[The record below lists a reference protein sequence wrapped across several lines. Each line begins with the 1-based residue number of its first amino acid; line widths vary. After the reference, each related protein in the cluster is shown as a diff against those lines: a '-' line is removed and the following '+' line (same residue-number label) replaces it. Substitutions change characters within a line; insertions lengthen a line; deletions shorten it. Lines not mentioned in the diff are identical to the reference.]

1 MNYLRGASAFAVSF
15 AMLSIS
21 VQAQEAAAPAAAAE
35 PAAVAET
42 AAAPAAVPAVVAAPA
57 IAIAAPAPGLMLPS
71 YTEVI
76 LTPDAEANS
85 KKLREGHTIPMH
97 TVFDVMHNG
106 VVVIPKGTRGMGTV
120 TWRTGKGA
128 FGKSAK
134 MEITFNEL
142 TLPNGHRLPLAGTH
156 RQEGQGNTGAAVGAA
171 IAVGVF
177 GAFVTGK
184 SAIIPNG
191 QHLMAR
197 TNEPL
202 AYSIPAGAV
211 VIPTAQLAPAAGVA
225 VITPAAV
232 AAPAAAAAPATEA
245 APAAE
250 PAATTPT
257 GG

>member
-1 MNYLRGASAFAVSF
+1 MSYLRGVSAFAVSF
-15 AMLSIS
+15 VMLSVS
-21 VQAQEAAAPAAAAE
+21 VQAQEGAAPVAAAE
-35 PAAVAET
+35 PAAAAET
-42 AAAPAAVPAVVAAPA
+42 AAAPAVAAPA
-57 IAIAAPAPGLMLPS
+57 AMIAAPAPGLMLPAA
-71 YTEVI
+71 TEII
-76 LTPDAEANS
+76 LTPDAEASS
-85 KKLREGHTIPMH
+85 KKLREGHTVPMH

-106 VVVIPKGTRGMGTV
+106 VVVIPKGTRGLGTV

-142 TLPNGHRLPLAGTH
+142 TLPNGHRLPLSGMH

-184 SAIIPNG
+184 SAIIPTG

-197 TNEPL
+197 TNETL
-202 AYSIPAGAV
+202 AYAIPAGAV
-211 VIPTAQLAPAAGVA
+211 IVPTAQLAPAAPVA
-225 VITPAAV
+225 VITPAA
-232 AAPAAAAAPATEA
+232 TA

-250 PAATTPT
+250 AAAPAEPVAAATPT
-257 GG
+257 EG

>member
-1 MNYLRGASAFAVSF
+1 MNYLRGAAAFAASF
-15 AMLSIS
+15 TMLSIS
-21 VQAQEAAAPAAAAE
+21 VQAQEAAAPAAE
-35 PAAVAET
+35 PAAAAET
-42 AAAPAAVPAVVAAPA
+42 AAAPAAAPAVAAPA
-57 IAIAAPAPGLMLPS
+57 VAVAAPAPGLTLPS

-134 MEITFNEL
+134 MEVTFNEL
-142 TLPNGHRLPLAGTH
+142 TLPNGHRLPLAGMH
-156 RQEGQGNTGAAVGAA
+156 RQEGEGNTGAAVGAA

-184 SAIIPNG
+184 SAIIPVG

-202 AYSIPAGAV
+202 AYVIPAGAV
-211 VIPTAQLAPAAGVA
+211 VIPTAQLAPAAPAA
-225 VITPAAV
+225 VLTPAA
-232 AAPAAAAAPATEA
+232 TA

-250 PAATTPT
+250 PAATATPT

>member
-21 VQAQEAAAPAAAAE
+21 VQAQEAAAPAAATE
-35 PAAVAET
+35 PAAET

-57 IAIAAPAPGLMLPS
+57 VAVAARAPSLSLPS

-142 TLPNGHRLPLAGTH
+142 TLPNGHRLPLTGMH

-191 QHLMAR
+191 QHLIAR
-197 TNEPL
+197 TNETL
-202 AYSIPAGAV
+202 AYAIPAGAV
-211 VIPTAQLAPAAGVA
+211 IVPTAQLAPAAGVA
-225 VITPAAV
+225 VITPAAAAAPAAETAP
-232 AAPAAAAAPATEA
+232 AAPAAAAEPVAT
-245 APAAE
+245 
-250 PAATTPT
+250 TTPT
-257 GG
+257 EG

>member
-1 MNYLRGASAFAVSF
+1 MNYLRGAAAFAASF
-15 AMLSIS
+15 TMLSIS
-21 VQAQEAAAPAAAAE
+21 VQAQEAAAPAAE
-35 PAAVAET
+35 PAAAAET
-42 AAAPAAVPAVVAAPA
+42 AAAPAAVPAVVAPA
-57 IAIAAPAPGLMLPS
+57 VAVAAPAPGLMLPS

-85 KKLREGHTIPMH
+85 KKLREGHTVPMH

-134 MEITFNEL
+134 MEVTFNEL
-142 TLPNGHRLPLAGTH
+142 TLPNGHRLPLAGMH
-156 RQEGQGNTGAAVGAA
+156 RQEGEGNTGAAVGAA

-184 SAIIPNG
+184 SAIVPVG
-191 QHLMAR
+191 QQLTAR
-197 TNEPL
+197 TAEALPY
-202 AYSIPAGAV
+202 AIPAGAKIV
-211 VIPTAQLAPAAGVA
+211 PTAELAPAA
-225 VITPAAV
+225 PA
-232 AAPAAAAAPATEA
+232 A

-250 PAATTPT
+250 PDAAPAAEPVVTTTPT
-257 GG
+257 AG

>member
-1 MNYLRGASAFAVSF
+1 MTYLRGASAFAVAF

-21 VQAQEAAAPAAAAE
+21 VQAQETAAPAAAAE

-42 AAAPAAVPAVVAAPA
+42 AAAPAAVPAVAAAPA
-57 IAIAAPAPGLMLPS
+57 LAVAAPAPGLMLPAA
-71 YTEVI
+71 TEIV

-85 KKLREGHTIPMH
+85 KKLREGHTVPMR

-142 TLPNGHRLPLAGTH
+142 TLPNGHRLPLAGMH
-156 RQEGQGNTGAAVGAA
+156 RQEGQGNTGAAIGAA

-184 SAIIPNG
+184 SAIIPSG

-197 TNEPL
+197 TSESL

-225 VITPAAV
+225 VITPAA
-232 AAPAAAAAPATEA
+232 APAPAAATAPAS
-245 APAAE
+245 PAE
-250 PAATTPT
+250 PVAATTPT
-257 GG
+257 EG

>member
-1 MNYLRGASAFAVSF
+1 MNYLRGASAFAVAF

-42 AAAPAAVPAVVAAPA
+42 AAVPAAVPAVAAAPA
-57 IAIAAPAPGLMLPS
+57 LAVAAPAPGLMLPS

-85 KKLREGHTIPMH
+85 KKLREGHTVPMH

-106 VVVIPKGTRGMGTV
+106 VIVIPKGTRGMGTV

-142 TLPNGHRLPLAGTH
+142 TMPNGHRLPLAGMH
-156 RQEGQGNTGAAVGAA
+156 RQEGEGNTGAAIGAA

-197 TNEPL
+197 TNEAL

-211 VIPTAQLAPAAGVA
+211 IIPTAQLAPAAGVA
-225 VITPAAV
+225 VVTPAAAV
-232 AAPAAAAAPATEA
+232 APAAEAPAAPAAGS
-245 APAAE
+245 
-250 PAATTPT
+250 TPT
-257 GG
+257 TD

>member
-1 MNYLRGASAFAVSF
+1 MSFLKASTALAVSF
-15 AMLSIS
+15 VVLAGP
-21 VQAQEAAAPAAAAE
+21 VHAQVGAAPVAEAAAS
-35 PAAVAET
+35 AET
-42 AAAPAAVPAVVAAPA
+42 TAAPMTAAPAVAAPA
-57 IAIAAPAPGLMLPS
+57 VAVPATPAPAFAIVTPGSGLMLPA
-71 YTEVI
+71 YTDIV

-85 KKLREGHTIPMH
+85 KTLREGDAVPMR
-97 TVFDVMHNG
+97 TLFDVMHNG
-106 VVVIPKGTRGMGTV
+106 VVVIPKGTRGLGTV

-142 TLPNGHRLPLAGTH
+142 TLANGHRLALSGKH

-191 QHLMAR
+191 QHLTAR
-197 TNEPL
+197 TADAL
-202 AYSIPAGAV
+202 SYAIPAGARTV
-211 VIPTAQLAPAAGVA
+211 PTAELAPAAPVA
-225 VITPAAV
+225 TI
-232 AAPAAAAAPATEA
+232 APAAADAA

-250 PAATTPT
+250 PVVTATPT
-257 GG
+257 KG

>member
-1 MNYLRGASAFAVSF
+1 MNYLRGAAAFAASF
-15 AMLSIS
+15 TMLSIS
-21 VQAQEAAAPAAAAE
+21 VQAQEAATPAAE
-35 PAAVAET
+35 PAAAAET
-42 AAAPAAVPAVVAAPA
+42 AAAPAAVPAVVAPA
-57 IAIAAPAPGLMLPS
+57 VAVAAPAPGLMLPS

-85 KKLREGHTIPMH
+85 KKLREGHTVPMH

-134 MEITFNEL
+134 MEVTFNEL
-142 TLPNGHRLPLAGTH
+142 TLPNGHRLPLAGMH
-156 RQEGQGNTGAAVGAA
+156 RQEGEGNTGAAVGAA

-184 SAIIPNG
+184 SAIIPVG

-202 AYSIPAGAV
+202 AYVIPAGAV
-211 VIPTAQLAPAAGVA
+211 VIPTAQLAPAAPAA
-225 VITPAAV
+225 VLTPAA
-232 AAPAAAAAPATEA
+232 ATA

-250 PAATTPT
+250 PAATATPT

>member
-1 MNYLRGASAFAVSF
+1 
-15 AMLSIS
+15 MLSIS
-21 VQAQEAAAPAAAAE
+21 VQAQEAAAPAAATE
-35 PAAVAET
+35 PAAET

-57 IAIAAPAPGLMLPS
+57 VAVAARAPSLSLPS

-142 TLPNGHRLPLAGTH
+142 TLPNGHRLPLTGMH

-191 QHLMAR
+191 QHLIAR
-197 TNEPL
+197 TNETL
-202 AYSIPAGAV
+202 AYAIPAGAV
-211 VIPTAQLAPAAGVA
+211 IVPTAQLAPAAGVA
-225 VITPAAV
+225 VITPAAAAAPAAETAP
-232 AAPAAAAAPATEA
+232 AAPAAAAEPVAT
-245 APAAE
+245 
-250 PAATTPT
+250 TTPT
-257 GG
+257 EG

>member
-1 MNYLRGASAFAVSF
+1 MNYLRGAAAFAASF
-15 AMLSIS
+15 IMLSIS
-21 VQAQEAAAPAAAAE
+21 VQAQEAAAPAAEPTAA
-35 PAAVAET
+35 AET
-42 AAAPAAVPAVVAAPA
+42 AATPAAVPAVVAPA
-57 IAIAAPAPGLMLPS
+57 VAVAAPASGLTLPS

-85 KKLREGHTIPMH
+85 KKLREGHTVAMH

-142 TLPNGHRLPLAGTH
+142 TLPNGHRLPLAGMH
-156 RQEGQGNTGAAVGAA
+156 RQEGEGNTGAAVGAA

-184 SAIIPNG
+184 SAIIPVG

-197 TNEPL
+197 TNETL
-202 AYSIPAGAV
+202 AYVIPAGAV
-211 VIPTAQLAPAAGVA
+211 VIPTAQLAPAAPAA
-225 VITPAAV
+225 VLTPAA
-232 AAPAAAAAPATEA
+232 TA

-250 PAATTPT
+250 PAATTTPT

>member
-1 MNYLRGASAFAVSF
+1 MNYLRGAAAFAVSF
-15 AMLSIS
+15 TMLSIS
-21 VQAQEAAAPAAAAE
+21 VQAQEAAAPAAE
-35 PAAVAET
+35 PAAATET
-42 AAAPAAVPAVVAAPA
+42 AAAPAAVPAVAAAVPA
-57 IAIAAPAPGLMLPS
+57 LAVAAPAPGLMLPS

-85 KKLREGHTIPMH
+85 KKLREGHTVPMR

-142 TLPNGHRLPLAGTH
+142 TLPNGHRLPLAGMH
-156 RQEGQGNTGAAVGAA
+156 RQEGEGNTGAAVGAA

-184 SAIIPNG
+184 SAIIPVG

-197 TNEPL
+197 TNESL

-225 VITPAAV
+225 VVTPVTAP
-232 AAPAAAAAPATEA
+232 APAAEA
-245 APAAE
+245 APAATAE
-250 PAATTPT
+250 PAAPTTPT
-257 GG
+257 EG

>member
-1 MNYLRGASAFAVSF
+1 MNYLRGASAFAVAF
-15 AMLSIS
+15 AMLSTS

-35 PAAVAET
+35 PAAVAEP
-42 AAAPAAVPAVVAAPA
+42 AAAPAAIPAVVAAPA
-57 IAIAAPAPGLMLPS
+57 VAIAAPAPGLMLPS

-85 KKLREGHTIPMH
+85 KKLREGHTVPMH

-142 TLPNGHRLPLAGTH
+142 TLPNGHRLPLAGMH
-156 RQEGQGNTGAAVGAA
+156 RQEGEGNTGAAVGAA

-197 TNEPL
+197 TNEAL

-225 VITPAAV
+225 VVT
-232 AAPAAAAAPATEA
+232 PATEA

-250 PAATTPT
+250 AAPATAAEPVAATTPT

>member
-1 MNYLRGASAFAVSF
+1 MKPRVATALAGAFAVL
-15 AMLSIS
+15 AATT
-21 VQAQEAAAPAAAAE
+21 VHAQEAPATAAAE
-35 PAAVAET
+35 PAAKTVTEAT
-42 AAAPAAVPAVVAAPA
+42 AAPAVA
-57 IAIAAPAPGLMLPS
+57 AIAAPAPALLLPA
-71 YTEVI
+71 YTEII

-134 MEITFNEL
+134 MEVTFNEL
-142 TLPNGHRLPLAGTH
+142 TLANGQRLPLAGMH

-191 QHLMAR
+191 QHLIAR

-202 AYSIPAGAV
+202 AYAIPAGAV
-211 VIPTAQLAPAAGVA
+211 IVPTAQLAPAAPVA
-225 VITPAAV
+225 VVTPA
-232 AAPAAAAAPATEA
+232 T

-250 PAATTPT
+250 PAPASTPAT
-257 GG
+257 

>member
-1 MNYLRGASAFAVSF
+1 
-15 AMLSIS
+15 MLSIS
-21 VQAQEAAAPAAAAE
+21 VQAQESTAPAAATD
-35 PAAVAET
+35 PAAVTET
-42 AAAPAAVPAVVAAPA
+42 AVVPAVAAPA
-57 IAIAAPAPGLMLPS
+57 VAIAARAPGLMLPTA
-71 YTEVI
+71 TEII

-85 KKLREGHTIPMH
+85 KKLREGNTVPMH
-97 TVFDVMHNG
+97 TVFDIMHNG

-142 TLPNGHRLPLAGTH
+142 TLANGQRLPLTGMH

-184 SAIIPNG
+184 SAIIPVG

-197 TNEPL
+197 TNETL
-202 AYSIPAGAV
+202 AYAIPAGAV
-211 VIPTAQLAPAAGVA
+211 VVPTAELAPAAPV
-225 VITPAAV
+225 AAV
-232 AAPAAAAAPATEA
+232 NAPAPAAAAPE
-245 APAAE
+245 APAA
-250 PAATTPT
+250 PVTSSTPT
-257 GG
+257 TD

>member
-1 MNYLRGASAFAVSF
+1 MNYLRVAAAFAASF
-15 AMLSIS
+15 TMLSIS
-21 VQAQEAAAPAAAAE
+21 VQAQEAATPVAE
-35 PAAVAET
+35 PAAAAET
-42 AAAPAAVPAVVAAPA
+42 AAAPAAVPAVAAAPA
-57 IAIAAPAPGLMLPS
+57 IAVAAPAPGLTLPS

-85 KKLREGHTIPMH
+85 KKLREGHTVPMH

-142 TLPNGHRLPLAGTH
+142 TLPNGHRLPLAGMH
-156 RQEGQGNTGAAVGAA
+156 RQEGEGNTGAAVGAA

-184 SAIIPNG
+184 SAIIPVG

-197 TNEPL
+197 TNEAL
-202 AYSIPAGAV
+202 AYAIPAGAV
-211 VIPTAQLAPAAGVA
+211 VIPTAQLAPAA
-225 VITPAAV
+225 PAAV
-232 AAPAAAAAPATEA
+232 LTPAAAAPA
-245 APAAE
+245 E
-250 PAATTPT
+250 PVAAATPT
-257 GG
+257 EG

>member
-1 MNYLRGASAFAVSF
+1 MNYLRGATAFAVSF
-15 AMLSIS
+15 TMLSIS

-35 PAAVAET
+35 PAAVAEPT
-42 AAAPAAVPAVVAAPA
+42 ATPAAVPAVAMAPTLA
-57 IAIAAPAPGLMLPS
+57 VAAPAPGLMLPS

-134 MEITFNEL
+134 MEVTFNEL
-142 TLPNGHRLPLAGTH
+142 TLPNGHRLPLAGMH
-156 RQEGQGNTGAAVGAA
+156 RQEGEGNTGAAIGAVV
-171 IAVGVF
+171 AVGVF

-197 TNEPL
+197 TNEAL
-202 AYSIPAGAV
+202 AYAIPAGAV
-211 VIPTAQLAPAAGVA
+211 VIPTAQLAPAASVA
-225 VITPAAV
+225 VVT
-232 AAPAAAAAPATEA
+232 PAAAATPAAEAPAP
-245 APAAE
+245 APAASS
-250 PAATTPT
+250 TPT
-257 GG
+257 TD

>member
-1 MNYLRGASAFAVSF
+1 MNYLRGAAAFAVSF
-15 AMLSIS
+15 TMLSIS
-21 VQAQEAAAPAAAAE
+21 VQAQEAAAPAAE
-35 PAAVAET
+35 PAAAAET
-42 AAAPAAVPAVVAAPA
+42 AAAPAAVPAVAAAVPA
-57 IAIAAPAPGLMLPS
+57 LAVAAPAPGLMLPS

-85 KKLREGHTIPMH
+85 KKLREGHTVPMR

-142 TLPNGHRLPLAGTH
+142 TLPNGRRLPLAGMH
-156 RQEGQGNTGAAVGAA
+156 RQEGEGNTGAAVGAA

-184 SAIIPNG
+184 SAIIPVG

-197 TNEPL
+197 TNESL

-225 VITPAAV
+225 VV
-232 AAPAAAAAPATEA
+232 APVTAPAPAAEA
-245 APAAE
+245 APAATAE
-250 PAATTPT
+250 PAAPTTPT
-257 GG
+257 EG

>member
-1 MNYLRGASAFAVSF
+1 MNYLRGAAAFAVSF
-15 AMLSIS
+15 SMLSIS
-21 VQAQEAAAPAAAAE
+21 AQAQETAAPAAEPVAAAE
-35 PAAVAET
+35 T
-42 AAAPAAVPAVVAAPA
+42 TAAPAAVPAVVAPA
-57 IAIAAPAPGLMLPS
+57 VAVAAPAPGLTLPS

-134 MEITFNEL
+134 MEVTFNEL
-142 TLPNGHRLPLAGTH
+142 TLPNGHRLPLAGMH

-184 SAIIPNG
+184 SAIIPVG

-202 AYSIPAGAV
+202 AYAIPAGAV
-211 VIPTAQLAPAAGVA
+211 VIPTAQLAPAASTA
-225 VITPAAV
+225 VITPAA
-232 AAPAAAAAPATEA
+232 TT

-250 PAATTPT
+250 VPASTAPAAGSTPT
-257 GG
+257 TD

>member
-21 VQAQEAAAPAAAAE
+21 VQAQEAAAPAAATE
-35 PAAVAET
+35 SSAAAET

-57 IAIAAPAPGLMLPS
+57 VAVAARAPSLSLPS

-142 TLPNGHRLPLAGTH
+142 TMPNGQRLPLAGTH

-184 SAIIPNG
+184 SAVIPVG
-191 QHLMAR
+191 QHLTAR

-202 AYSIPAGAV
+202 AYVIPAGAV
-211 VIPTAQLAPAAGVA
+211 IVPTAQMAPAADDAVA
-225 VITPAAV
+225 TPAA
-232 AAPAAAAAPATEA
+232 AAPSAAEAAPTAPAAAA
-245 APAAE
+245 E
-250 PAATTPT
+250 PVAATTPT
-257 GG
+257 EG

>member
-15 AMLSIS
+15 AMLTMS
-21 VQAQEAAAPAAAAE
+21 VQAQEAAAPTAAAE

-57 IAIAAPAPGLMLPS
+57 LAVAARAPGLSLPS

-106 VVVIPKGTRGMGTV
+106 VVVIPKGTRGMATV

-142 TLPNGHRLPLAGTH
+142 TLPNGHRLPLAGMH

-191 QHLMAR
+191 QHLIAR

-202 AYSIPAGAV
+202 AYAIPAGAV
-211 VIPTAQLAPAAGVA
+211 IIPTAQLAPAAGVA
-225 VITPAAV
+225 VLTPAATP
-232 AAPAAAAAPATEA
+232 APAAEA
-245 APAAE
+245 APAA
-250 PAATTPT
+250 PAAGSTPT
-257 GG
+257 TD